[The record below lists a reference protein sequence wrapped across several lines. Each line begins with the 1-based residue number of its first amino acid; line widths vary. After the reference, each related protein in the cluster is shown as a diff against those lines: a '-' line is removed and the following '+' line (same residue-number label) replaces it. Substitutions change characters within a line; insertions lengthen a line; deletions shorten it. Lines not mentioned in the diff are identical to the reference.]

1 MAKVSGKKN
10 GSAAPVAQASV
21 CAPAS
26 WRPSH
31 HTTFVEVINGA
42 SSEISS
48 SHRTRIANHPKVF
61 LIGAGPGDPEL
72 LTVRALRILQTTEVV
87 LHDSLV
93 SPEILSLIP
102 ASAQRIDVGKR
113 AGFRLLT
120 QSDINSLLVDAAGK
134 HGVIVRLKGGDPSLF
149 GRAAEE
155 IEALR
160 AARIDFEIIP
170 GISAAFAA
178 AADAKLSLTDRRLAS
193 HVLFTTFSRAPD
205 SQFLPGI
212 GLTAETTVVIYMP
225 GPDYAEVS
233 RWLQNAAVVPET
245 PVLVLSKASRADQ
258 SQHVTTLAALASLTP
273 LAAPALLIVGRVVAS
288 VPNCVSLLQAAGFRE
303 ADTRDFFNQFDSGGP
318 DANPS

>member
-1 MAKVSGKKN
+1 MSTV
-10 GSAAPVAQASV
+10 
-21 CAPAS
+21 
-26 WRPSH
+26 H
-31 HTTFVEVINGA
+31 
-42 SSEISS
+42 
-48 SHRTRIANHPKVF
+48 

-72 LTVRALRILQTTEVV
+72 LTVKALRILQSAEIV

-93 SPEILSLIP
+93 SPEILNLIP

-120 QSDINSLLVDAAGK
+120 QQDINALLVDAARK
-134 HGVIVRLKGGDPSLF
+134 HKTVVRLKGGDPMLF

-160 AARIDFEIIP
+160 AADISFEVVP

-178 AADAKLSLTDRRLAS
+178 AAAARLSLTDRRLAS
-193 HVLFTTFSRAPD
+193 HVLFTTFSRSPE

-233 RWLQNAAVVPET
+233 AWLQNACVPPET
-245 PVLVLSKASRADQ
+245 PVLVLSKASHPDQ
-258 SQHVTTLAALASLTP
+258 SQHVTTVAGLAALAP
-273 LAAPALLIVGRVVAS
+273 LPAPALLIVGRVVSSLSDAS
-288 VPNCVSLLQAAGFRE
+288 FPGVRDLF
-303 ADTRDFFNQFDSGGP
+303 ADTIHSGA
-318 DANPS
+318 DHARLS